1 MNTVEMFLNDH
12 ELKALHKEVPMTQE
26 LFNSIIDKLIGQDID
41 SFDTILAEFIDFID
55 DYADKLILEMAV
67 NDNALWKEVM
77 SSPLE
82 NKECD

>member
-1 MNTVEMFLNDH
+1 MCLN
-12 ELKALHKEVPMTQE
+12 EILHKEVPMTQE
-26 LFNSIIDKLIGQDID
+26 LFNAIIDKLIGQDID
-41 SFDTILAEFIDFID
+41 SFDTILVEFIDFID

-67 NDNALWKEVM
+67 NDNDLWKEVM

>member
-1 MNTVEMFLNDH
+1 
-12 ELKALHKEVPMTQE
+12 MTQE
-26 LFNSIIDKLIGQDID
+26 LFNAIIDKLIGQDID

-55 DYADKLILEMAV
+55 DYADKLILEMAA
-67 NDNALWKEVM
+67 NDNDLWKEVM

>member
-1 MNTVEMFLNDH
+1 
-12 ELKALHKEVPMTQE
+12 MTQK